1 MAADALTVE
10 SAMSAAAAATPVS
23 ILLCKIISSSLHVVR
38 RENSFWRALF
48 QGECSRGVLYG
59 NLGEGGTAGLASLL
73 FSATVAAFS
82 VGRTGTMLTAQRQSI
97 RLLQIV
103 LVAAVAVPALLFCFA
118 AWQGYKNTEKV
129 AADQIDRSRDVLNEH
144 ALKVFEA
151 VERSIAEIN
160 EIIRDMPDAE
170 ISANQQKLHDRLE
183 RMINSSPEVKSFWI
197 FDRNGHPLVNSLT
210 YPAPNV
216 DFSDRDYFKAHVT
229 SDIGTFIG
237 EVLRPRSPYGGA
249 PFFGVSRRRITGDGS
264 FAGVIQVSVLPE
276 YFEGFYSKIGKA
288 PGSYFSLIRADGL
301 ILARY
306 PALDRDTTLLPP
318 QGQLMQAFSAHPI
331 EDTVTV
337 TSLIDGV
344 RRRVNYLKLPDLPV
358 YVLSGMETAAIQS
371 EWIAQM
377 GRHLIFGIPATG
389 ALIIVVA
396 LALRRTR
403 TLYEEAKRR
412 QLAEGA
418 LKQAQR
424 LEALGQ
430 LTGGVAHD
438 FNNLLMVVG
447 GSARKLRRTNKDSKE
462 LASLH
467 MIEAAVQKG
476 ERLTRK
482 LLAFSRRQNLSPEIV
497 DLPEC
502 VRKLRGVLE
511 QSVQGNIEIEILT
524 PSREIAVKVDP
535 DEFEIALLNL
545 TLNARDA
552 MPDGGR
558 ITITVGTRLFAA
570 KPERSNV
577 TDMAFIEFTDNGIGI
592 PDSIRERIF
601 EPFFTTKPVDKGT
614 GLGLSQVYGF
624 VQQSNGSIS
633 VSSTPGGGATFTIL
647 LPISAIPAM
656 PKSAPVVE
664 SASKQVGK
672 ATVLLVEDHPDVSA
686 VASDYLEQFG
696 CKVLS
701 AHSAEAAIEALN
713 RRRDIDLV
721 LSDIIMPGMSGLE
734 LARLVREYHPEI
746 AVILASGYSDK
757 AAVAG
762 EEGFTIIRKPYSPD
776 VLQRVIATMLD
787 ENRKLGTAS

>member
-1 MAADALTVE
+1 
-10 SAMSAAAAATPVS
+10 
-23 ILLCKIISSSLHVVR
+23 
-38 RENSFWRALF
+38 
-48 QGECSRGVLYG
+48 
-59 NLGEGGTAGLASLL
+59 
-73 FSATVAAFS
+73 
-82 VGRTGTMLTAQRQSI
+82 MLTAQRQSI
-97 RLLQIV
+97 RLLQSV
-103 LVAAVAVPALLFCFA
+103 LVAAIAVPALLFCFA

-129 AADQIDRSRDVLNEH
+129 AEDQIDRSRDVLNEH

-160 EIIRDMPDAE
+160 EIIRDMPDSE
-170 ISANQQKLHDRLE
+170 ISANQEKLHDRLE
-183 RMINSSPEVKSFWI
+183 RMVNSSPEVKSFWI
-197 FDRNGHPLVNSLT
+197 VDRSGRALVNSLT
-210 YPAPNV
+210 YPAPTV
-216 DFSDRDYFKAHVT
+216 DFSDRDYFKAHVEHN
-229 SDIGTFIG
+229 IGTFIG
-237 EVLRPRSPYGGA
+237 AVLRPRAPYGGA
-249 PFFGVSRRRITGDGS
+249 PFFGVSRRRIGGDGS
-264 FAGVIQVSVLPE
+264 FTGVIQVSVLPE
-276 YFEGFYSKIGKA
+276 YFEGFYAKIGKA

-301 ILARY
+301 ILARH
-306 PALDRDTTLLPP
+306 PALDRDTRLPP
-318 QGQLMQAFSAHPI
+318 QGGLMKAFGTNPI
-331 EDTVTV
+331 EGALTV
-337 TSLIDGV
+337 TSSIDGV
-344 RRRVNYLKLPDLPV
+344 RRRVSYLKLPDLPV
-358 YVLSGMETAAIQS
+358 YVLSGMETAAIRY
-371 EWIAQM
+371 EWIAQTS
-377 GRHLIFGIPATG
+377 RHLIFGIPATG

-396 LALRRTR
+396 IALRRTR

-412 QLAEGA
+412 QMAEGA

-447 GSARKLRRTNKDSKE
+447 GSARKLRRTNKDAKE
-462 LASLH
+462 VASLQ

-482 LLAFSRRQNLSPEIV
+482 LLAFSRRQNLSPEVV

-511 QSVQGNIEIEILT
+511 QSVQGNIEIEIIAPPT
-524 PSREIAVKVDP
+524 EIAVKIDP

-558 ITITVGTRLFAA
+558 IRITIGTRLFASKA
-570 KPERSNV
+570 ERG
-577 TDMAFIEFTDNGIGI
+577 DLAEMAFVEFTDNGIGI

-624 VQQSNGSIS
+624 VQQSNGSIT
-633 VSSTPGGGATFTIL
+633 VSNTPGGGASFTIL
-647 LPISAIPAM
+647 LPISPIPAM
-656 PKSAPVVE
+656 PRSAPVVE
-664 SASKQVGK
+664 SASKEVGK

-686 VASDYLEQFG
+686 VAADYLEQYG
-696 CKVLS
+696 CKVLL
-701 AHSAEAAIEALN
+701 AHSAEAAVEALN
-713 RRRDIDLV
+713 KRHDIDLV

-734 LARLVREYHPEI
+734 LARLVREHHPEI

-757 AAVAG
+757 AAVAT

-776 VLQRVIATMLD
+776 TLQRVIAAMLD